1 MKNKNQS
8 KNIFHDV
15 QISDILIALSAGY
28 LGCHLL
34 RYALHSNSVKSQDRD
49 LKAIIQETI
58 DNREKQKWVRMKL
71 L

>member
-28 LGCHLL
+28 LGCHLVKF
-34 RYALHSNSVKSQDRD
+34 ALWSNSVKNAAEA
-49 LKAIIQETI
+49 LKTIKQEAI
-58 DNREKQKWVRMKL
+58 DDREKQK
-71 L
+71 